1 MMADEILQAD
11 ELRVARAT
19 GSDAAGQPDAGT
31 LADWSTPRG
40 DGTGLAGRTFA
51 DYELLEEIARGG
63 MGVVYKARQRSL
75 NRTVAVKM
83 ILAGHL
89 ASLADH
95 ERFHAE
101 AEAAANLDHPGIVP
115 VFQVGEHEGQHFYSM
130 GFVDGQTL
138 TERLAQGPVAPRE
151 AALLAR
157 DVAEAVQYAHSQGV
171 VHRDLKPGNILLDRA
186 GRPRV
191 ADFGLAKRVASET
204 HLTMTGQ
211 VLGTP
216 SFMPPEQAR
225 GQTDEIGPSADIYA
239 LGAVLYAMLTGRPPF
254 QAATSLDTLNQVLTR
269 DPVPPRQLNAQV
281 PPDLETIVLKCL
293 EKSPARRYRSGQESE
308 R

>member
-1 MMADEILQAD
+1 MRAGEMLQAD

-19 GSDAAGQPDAGT
+19 GSDAAWQPDAAT
-31 LADWSTPRG
+31 LGDWSAPRG

-89 ASLADH
+89 ASPADH

-151 AALLAR
+151 AALLTR

-254 QAATSLDTLNQVLTR
+254 QAATSLDTLYQVLTR

-281 PPDLETIVLKCL
+281 PPDLET
-293 EKSPARRYRSGQESE
+293 
-308 R
+308 